1 MGSLIGRGL
10 PSYLA
15 SRETVMHRRVGSSA
29 VNNPLAILQTLD
41 RHLDH
46 PVELTLYGRAA
57 LALGF
62 PEHEPRHETTQ
73 DVDAIIPLAQLARLR
88 ADEQFWDARD
98 ATNSELA
105 ERGLYIT
112 HLFTEADVFLLPD
125 WLDRRVPIPGLFKH
139 LKLDRP
145 ATLDL
150 ILTKMMRGADPEDLS
165 DIKFLLKHEPLT
177 AAEMRDAFE
186 RLRLPDI
193 QELRDAFQA
202 AQPKVMALIN
212 TESN

>member
-1 MGSLIGRGL
+1 M
-10 PSYLA
+10 
-15 SRETVMHRRVGSSA
+15 
-29 VNNPLAILQTLD
+29 NNPLFILQVLD

-62 PEHEPRHETTQ
+62 PSHEARHDNTQ
-73 DVDAIIPLAQLARLR
+73 DVDAIIPLAQLDQLH

-98 ATNSELA
+98 ATNAELA
-105 ERGLYIT
+105 KRGLYLT
-112 HLFTEADVFLLPD
+112 HLFTEADVFLRPD
-125 WLDRRVPIPGLFKH
+125 WLYRRVPVPGPFAH
-139 LKLDRP
+139 LKLLRP

-165 DIKFLLKHEPLT
+165 DIQFLLKQEPVTEAELR
-177 AAEMRDAFE
+177 AAFD

-193 QELRDAFQA
+193 QELHDAFRA
-202 AQPKVMALIN
+202 AQPKVLAMVKPQAH
-212 TESN
+212 

>member
-1 MGSLIGRGL
+1 
-10 PSYLA
+10 
-15 SRETVMHRRVGSSA
+15 

-62 PEHEPRHETTQ
+62 PSHEPRHETTQ
-73 DVDAIIPLAQLARLR
+73 DVDAIIPLAQLDQLR
-88 ADEQFWDARD
+88 ADGQFWDARD
-98 ATNSELA
+98 ATNAELA
-105 ERGLYIT
+105 ERGLYVT

-125 WLDRRVPIPGLFKH
+125 WLRRRVPIPGPFTH
-139 LKLDRP
+139 LKLHRP

-165 DIKFLLKHEPLT
+165 DIEFLLKNEPVTEARLRT
-177 AAEMRDAFE
+177 AFQ

-193 QELRDAFQA
+193 RELRDAFRA
-202 AQPKVMALIN
+202 AQPKVLALVKP
-212 TESN
+212 